1 MTDNID
7 VVVKESGTQ
16 GVISSFD
23 QLAASADRAHKS
35 VSNLQKTFGNVG
47 RSTAAANRVSALGTA
62 AQGAT
67 GHVNNLNSA
76 MTSLNNTRVTANL
89 NSANQALN
97 NTSTSATRA
106 ATGVRDL
113 LAAFISFNAIKSV
126 IGSLIEAQ
134 VAMQQIHFGLMAATG
149 SMEKSAVQMEYLR
162 QNAQTLGLDLR
173 TSAQEYTRLAASA
186 DAMNVSMEDQ
196 QKLYTGLSRAST
208 VLHLDAQKVQFA
220 TLALTQMFSKGK
232 IQAEELRR
240 QLGEA
245 IPGVVPRFMK
255 GVQAVTKGTDLA
267 KYSFEDLMKRG
278 LLNTKQFLPQLVA
291 ALEETGRGWEEA
303 SKGLNAEINRLKTAW
318 FELKVEVTDG
328 LFTDV
333 LIGAV
338 RFLSSNLKE
347 LTGVVIGLGVAISIA
362 LAPAAIVKFTGYVK
376 ALGMAVWAAAGP
388 WGILAGAI
396 VGVIAYL
403 VTMRDEIKLSSD
415 SMATLGDAGSVIW
428 DDMKSAASTFWD
440 YTKDIP
446 GFLLE
451 EFMKSLSL
459 WTTGTTDGLN
469 NVKKQYA
476 SYFSDITES
485 NDSTWLKILK
495 VTARTID
502 AIVGLFLAMGG
513 AVLGVFAEIGKMIG
527 VSLANSVGG
536 IKALVSG
543 DLDGAMALAK
553 ENQDLITNV
562 FSNLGKA
569 AGEGW
574 DAGFKLVADRG
585 LEQYINGVQKQSES
599 AAQKRLLDGM
609 IWSDGSGPSGGEAS
623 PTGGGNGKTKKDNEL
638 ERLGEALRRLIGEIS
653 PTEAAMK
660 KLAEAQ
666 EILNKVSE
674 KGTPAMKA
682 LVEQMGG
689 ADHIMGLLREK
700 YKDALQPVE
709 ALNEKYDRELA
720 SLRAITPEQKATA
733 VAQEVMNKARKDGYN
748 AAMQAAL
755 GEAAYRRELE
765 KTQAQLIAS
774 AESQVYQNSAGQQ
787 ARGARAQVEGLVNQR
802 NAGNIG
808 PGQFAVGMKEA
819 FGIEP
824 NAMEQ
829 YQAQQEQYQAHL
841 ESMQA
846 LNAQYEAQKA
856 ATTGQANAD
865 AIAGA
870 TATAE
875 IIEQIEAAKVQN
887 TLLMVSGVLGQ
898 LSTLMNSKN
907 KQMFKVGQAAAL
919 AQAGLNLYLG
929 LSNAWALPFPLNVI
943 QAAVVGATQIA
954 NISNIRSQ
962 QPPSFRTGGSMVV
975 GGSGG
980 IDSQLVQFNA
990 SPGEHVSINTPAE
1003 ARAMQDLRDSLANR
1017 EERGNIQM
1025 NLTVVQQGRPD
1036 NHTPEQN
1043 AREMRKQAWKM
1054 GVV

>member
-47 RSTAAANRVSALGTA
+47 RSTAAANRISALGTA

-186 DAMNVSMEDQ
+186 EAMNVSMEDQ

-245 IPGVVPRFMK
+245 IPGVVPRFQK
-255 GVQAVTKGTDLA
+255 AVMEVVKGTDLA
-267 KYSFEDLMKRG
+267 KYSFEELMKRG
-278 LLNTKQFLPQLVA
+278 LLDTSKFLPQLIQ

-318 FELKVEVTDG
+318 FELKVEVSKG

-333 LIGAV
+333 LIGVV

-347 LTGVVIGLGVAISIA
+347 LTGVVVGLGVAISIA
-362 LAPAAIVKFTGYVK
+362 LAPKAIIMFTGYVK
-376 ALGMAVWAAAGP
+376 ELAVAVWAAAGP

-396 VGVIAYL
+396 AGVIGYI
-403 VTMRDEIKLSSD
+403 VTMRNELPLMGD
-415 SMATLGDAGSVIW
+415 SLATVGDAGSVVFS
-428 DDMKSAASTFWD
+428 DLKTAASDFYD
-440 YTKDIP
+440 YVKDIP
-446 GFLLE
+446 GFISQLWDDGNKKVL
-451 EFMKSLSL
+451 KSSDDTTSQIMMGWLTIPKVL
-459 WTTGTTDGLN
+459 ALAFDAVAATIAGILYGVTEIIKNYVNIWTTLFGSIAEGFRAAAKGDIEKVTEIKANVRSALAAGLN
-469 NVKKQYA
+469 TAKSFSEGFDKGVNAYGFAATSYVDSLPARAEEQRRKRLADNLVFFNPDQDIPSPDSPASPQGAKGKK
-476 SYFSDITES
+476 
-485 NDSTWLKILK
+485 
-495 VTARTID
+495 
-502 AIVGLFLAMGG
+502 GG
-513 AVLGVFAEIGKMIG
+513 RRELDN
-527 VSLANSVGG
+527 LANE
-536 IKALVSG
+536 L
-543 DLDGAMALAK
+543 
-553 ENQDLITNV
+553 NQLI
-562 FSNLGKA
+562 S
-569 AGEGW
+569 
-574 DAGFKLVADRG
+574 
-585 LEQYINGVQKQSES
+585 Q
-599 AAQKRLLDGM
+599 
-609 IWSDGSGPSGGEAS
+609 
-623 PTGGGNGKTKKDNEL
+623 
-638 ERLGEALRRLIGEIS
+638 IS

-674 KGTPAMKA
+674 KGTPVMKA

-689 ADHIMGLLREK
+689 ADHIMGLLKEK
-700 YKDALQPVE
+700 YKDALDPVG
-709 ALNEKYDRELA
+709 ALNDKYDRELA

-748 AAMQAAL
+748 AVMQAAL

-824 NAMEQ
+824 NVMEQ

-841 ESMQA
+841 EAMQT
-846 LNAQYEAQKA
+846 LNAEYEAKKA

-870 TATAE
+870 AATAE
-875 IIEQIEAAKVQN
+875 IIKQIEASKVQN
-887 TLLMVSGVLGQ
+887 TLSMVSGVLGQ
-898 LSTLMNSKN
+898 VSTLMSSKN

-943 QAAVVGATQIA
+943 QAAVVGATQLA

-990 SPGEHVSINTPAE
+990 TPGEHVSINTPAE

-1036 NHTPEQN
+1036 NRTPEQN
-1043 AREMRKQAWKM
+1043 AREMRKQARKL